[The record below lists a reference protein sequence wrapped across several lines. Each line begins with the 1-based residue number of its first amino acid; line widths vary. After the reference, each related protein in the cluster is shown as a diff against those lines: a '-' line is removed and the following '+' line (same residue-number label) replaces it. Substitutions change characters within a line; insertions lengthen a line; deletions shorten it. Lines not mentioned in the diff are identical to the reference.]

1 MLYNG
6 KEAFAVGKKIL
17 EELNEDDFY
26 NLLSVEPISL
36 RGENI
41 DNSTIIPGFQKA
53 EEKSVK
59 AIQKH
64 SMNIKGHQKNRLI
77 DEAYILL
84 FSAGELVSPIAIFSP
99 SISK

>member
-6 KEAFAVGKKIL
+6 KEAFEVEKKIL

-53 EEKSVK
+53 EENLLKQFRN
-59 AIQKH
+59 IQ
-64 SMNIKGHQKNRLI
+64 
-77 DEAYILL
+77 
-84 FSAGELVSPIAIFSP
+84 
-99 SISK
+99 

>member
-6 KEAFAVGKKIL
+6 KEAFEVGKKIL

-26 NLLSVEPISL
+26 NLLSVEPIFL

-64 SMNIKGHQKNRLI
+64 SMNIKGYQKI
-77 DEAYILL
+77 D
-84 FSAGELVSPIAIFSP
+84 
-99 SISK
+99 

>member
-1 MLYNG
+1 M
-6 KEAFAVGKKIL
+6 
-17 EELNEDDFY
+17 
-26 NLLSVEPISL
+26 LSVEPISL

-64 SMNIKGHQKNRLI
+64 SMNIKGYQKNLLI
-77 DEAYILL
+77 DDAYILL
-84 FSAGELVSPIAIFSP
+84 GKSRYFDRRDPGKRPFCLIDYFPDDFMLFRGFEGNM
-99 SISK
+99 